1 MITADIHA
9 ELIAAFLGDDEPRYG
24 ECRCASCLGPRRG
37 SAPCERTI
45 RQGAA
50 SASSSVS
57 PARPERAPGAPRHSV
72 N

>member
-1 MITADIHA
+1 MITPDIHA

-37 SAPCERTI
+37 SGPCERTI
-45 RQGAA
+45 HEGAA
-50 SASSSVS
+50 SASSSRNPAWSERS
-57 PARPERAPGAPRHSV
+57 PVVGKPSK